1 MNGDEAGNPSPPGP
15 ALPDAP
21 TTHRGAGAHARYDR
35 LGRIAVLG
43 ATGSLGSVVVRR
55 LVEKGMAVTAVGRD
69 RARLAVLPADD
80 VRVADVAV
88 GGRLS
93 GALDGAAAIV
103 VCTPPHLAPAILDA
117 LPATV
122 RRLVLIGSTRLY
134 TRFPDRRAD
143 RVREAAAAF
152 EASALPGVM
161 LHPTMVYGGRTE
173 QNVKRLAVY
182 IRKVGVIPLPQ
193 GGKAL
198 VQPIYVDD
206 VARAA
211 VSALGV
217 EASCP
222 RQLVVAGP
230 EALVYADFV
239 RAVARAIGRRV
250 IVVPVPRPLLEACAP
265 VTRLLPGLPR
275 ITTGEVRRLVEDK
288 AFEIDEMR
296 ACLGVEPIPLEDGLA
311 RTFAPDAP

>member
-1 MNGDEAGNPSPPGP
+1 MILFTTMRGCMLLWGPPTAPPIRRRRPVSEPKRAGFRPHFPGDSPRP
-15 ALPDAP
+15 L
-21 TTHRGAGAHARYDR
+21 
-35 LGRIAVLG
+35 
-43 ATGSLGSVVVRR
+43 
-55 LVEKGMAVTAVGRD
+55 
-69 RARLAVLPADD
+69 RAY
-80 VRVADVAV
+80 
-88 GGRLS
+88 
-93 GALDGAAAIV
+93 I
-103 VCTPPHLAPAILDA
+103 
-117 LPATV
+117 
-122 RRLVLIGSTRLY
+122 
-134 TRFPDRRAD
+134 
-143 RVREAAAAF
+143 
-152 EASALPGVM
+152 
-161 LHPTMVYGGRTE
+161 
-173 QNVKRLAVY
+173 LAVY

-217 EASCP
+217 ETSCP

-230 EALVYADFV
+230 EALAYADFV
-239 RAVARAIGRRV
+239 RAVARAIGRRA

-296 ACLGVEPIPLEDGLA
+296 ARLGVEPIPLEDGLA